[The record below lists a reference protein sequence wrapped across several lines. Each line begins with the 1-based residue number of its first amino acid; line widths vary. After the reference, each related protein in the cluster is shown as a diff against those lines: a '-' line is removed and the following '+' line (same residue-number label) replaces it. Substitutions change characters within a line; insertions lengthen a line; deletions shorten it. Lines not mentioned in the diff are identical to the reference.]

1 MSFFSLL
8 SSTLYRS
15 ISQTLAFFCTSDN
28 AKHKALCF
36 RETLIMCLK
45 NESAKNTKPI
55 GGCCIL
61 IESMGPQALEFL
73 IHMQNSMSHDGHFW
87 GTKVITS
94 ATSKLH
100 CLEEKRTVKLNKEMF
115 NSEAVKTS
123 ILTSISKYFRFV
135 YKDNGLH
142 ERSIYMGLEGNFYH
156 VKLTHICPCDEFE
169 KTTNLSYS
177 SNDRLISDGVDILL
191 VRYLAQINYEGT
203 LRFETINIDGE
214 LTTVIYECTSA
225 ERMEIDGHFLNVY
238 TIECKLHM
246 PKGSVDTARI
256 HLTSK
261 GRILRYNWL
270 DSPYIAKINPLADPN
285 IASNTLRLEAPLRD
299 NWSKDIEMLSKYLD
313 KKFSKI
319 AEYTEYL
326 ADHPQVKQLIS
337 DYTQTLL
344 VGNYNWINIIPTIL
358 TQYKFLLVST
368 VKPENVIDFT
378 IQHFKAFA
386 KNPITWETSTE
397 NENYDIDILSQL
409 KKEKPELVCD
419 ICGFSMDSSTSKA
432 SSSRSAEAEYSDIAS
447 LCDSMQSVHSYDV
460 STSKSSTKST
470 SLEKESSIHEK
481 DSHSKIACNKCHTI
495 MRTCDK
501 YQPISKCPG
510 CLKVINL
517 CPKCFTIDQI
527 IRRLKK

>member
-1 MSFFSLL
+1 
-8 SSTLYRS
+8 
-15 ISQTLAFFCTSDN
+15 
-28 AKHKALCF
+28 
-36 RETLIMCLK
+36 MCLK

-73 IHMQNSMSHDGHFW
+73 IHMQNS
-87 GTKVITS
+87 I
-94 ATSKLH
+94 
-100 CLEEKRTVKLNKEMF
+100 
-115 NSEAVKTS
+115 
-123 ILTSISKYFRFV
+123 
-135 YKDNGLH
+135 
-142 ERSIYMGLEGNFYH
+142 SIYMGLEGNFYH

-344 VGNYNWINIIPTIL
+344 V
-358 TQYKFLLVST
+358 

-432 SSSRSAEAEYSDIAS
+432 SSSRSAEAEYSDIA
-447 LCDSMQSVHSYDV
+447 
-460 STSKSSTKST
+460 
-470 SLEKESSIHEK
+470 
-481 DSHSKIACNKCHTI
+481 
-495 MRTCDK
+495 
-501 YQPISKCPG
+501 PISKCPG